1 MRLGLQR
8 YVDVMVT
15 VPASGGKP
23 ARRIAVE
30 VDGPHHFTAAL
41 QPDGPASFGRNN
53 TWPDGPTQ
61 LRNWSL
67 RRLGLEVVDIR
78 YYETNWKS
86 ARFAA
91 ESKYAGNASR
101 PSPAMMQLVAR
112 KMREVLGPEF
122 GRQRWGAHQDAGPVP
137 QNWEP
142 RLPAGYAG
150 ESVDADLAPE
160 DRISATD
167 ASGPLPGRRLAG
179 NGGRNG
185 TVPSTDQPGREN
197 GKRDPWSYD

>member
-1 MRLGLQR
+1 VQEEVRLGLQR
-8 YVDVMVT
+8 YVDIMVT
-15 VPASGGKP
+15 VPGAPGKP

-78 YYETNWKS
+78 YYEASWKN

-91 ESKYAGNASR
+91 ESKFAGSASR

-112 KMREVLGPEF
+112 KMREVLGPDF
-122 GRQRWGAHQDAGPVP
+122 GRQRWQPLQEESQRP
-137 QNWEP
+137 QPWEP
-142 RLPAGYAG
+142 RLPAGYSGDSG
-150 ESVDADLAPE
+150 EAE
-160 DRISATD
+160 T
-167 ASGPLPGRRLAG
+167 GPDGRRHPTVGVAKGRGQLADHM
-179 NGGRNG
+179 RQDDSKSE
-185 TVPSTDQPGREN
+185 VWMS
-197 GKRDPWSYD
+197 S